1 MSGPGPVNAV
11 RNLIDQH
18 GWAVIGVF
26 PTSVDDG
33 PPFSYTV
40 GMTDR
45 GLPEL
50 AVYGLDLRSAGGVLN
65 AVAAH
70 VLTAGELPRGKAI
83 DGLLAGGLPLVAITM
98 TDTSD
103 LSNVRALYG
112 AVMAA
117 QQIVWPDKSGLMPW
131 QQWDLGDAQPLKG
144 NPPHE

>member
-50 AVYGLDLRSAGGVLN
+50 AVYGLDPRSAAGVLN
-65 AVAAH
+65 AVAGH

-83 DGLLAGGLPLVAITM
+83 DGLLAGGAAAGRDHDGRHQRPIERAGALRRSDGSA
-98 TDTSD
+98 TDR
-103 LSNVRALYG
+103 LARQERVNAL
-112 AVMAA
+112 AA
-117 QQIVWPDKSGLMPW
+117 MGSR
-131 QQWDLGDAQPLKG
+131 
-144 NPPHE
+144 